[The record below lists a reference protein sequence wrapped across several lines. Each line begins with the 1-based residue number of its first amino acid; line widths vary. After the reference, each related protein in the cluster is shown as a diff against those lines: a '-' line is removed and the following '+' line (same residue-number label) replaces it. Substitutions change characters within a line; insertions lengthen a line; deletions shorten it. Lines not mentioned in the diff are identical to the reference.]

1 VEDTKVDRGRFFTDE
16 EDRGLARVAVIGS
29 GVKKDLFGDDDPIG
43 KKIKIKKTN
52 FIIIGVMRAR
62 GSSGFQDQ
70 DDQIYVPITTAQKL
84 LMGISYINYMRIKID
99 SAENVNESIG
109 YIQSTLRE
117 RHKITNPDNDDF
129 TVRSMAQG
137 LDTITSVTNALRFFL
152 TSVAAIALVVGGIG
166 IMNIMLAA
174 VQERTREIGL
184 RKAVGAHSWHIIV
197 QFLVETVM
205 ITLMGGVIGIL
216 LGSIISYVVGRV
228 AISMNYNWDIIISFS
243 SILLSCF
250 VSVSIGLIFGIL
262 PARRASRLNPIEALR
277 YE

>member
-1 VEDTKVDRGRFFTDE
+1 MATLSNGELQSFFLGR
-16 EDRGLARVAVIGS
+16 
-29 GVKKDLFGDDDPIG
+29 KP
-43 KKIKIKKTN
+43 
-52 FIIIGVMRAR
+52 RAR
-62 GSSGFQDQ
+62 RSESGLLVVESSL
-70 DDQIYVPITTAQKL
+70 TCHARL
-84 LMGISYINYMRIKID
+84 
-99 SAENVNESIG
+99 
-109 YIQSTLRE
+109 
-117 RHKITNPDNDDF
+117 
-129 TVRSMAQG
+129 AQG

-184 RKAVGAHSWHIIV
+184 RKAVGAHSRHIIV

-250 VSVSIGLIFGIL
+250 VSVSIGLIFGIV